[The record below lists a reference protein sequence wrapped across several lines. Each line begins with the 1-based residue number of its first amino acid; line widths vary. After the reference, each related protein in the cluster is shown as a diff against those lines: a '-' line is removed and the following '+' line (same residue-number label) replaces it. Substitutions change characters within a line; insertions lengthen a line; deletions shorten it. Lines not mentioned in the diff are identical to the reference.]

1 MTPEILENK
10 SEKLLKQILKE
21 LKQLRKKFDA
31 FNKNNNKIS
40 KNNTVDL
47 LLSKS
52 KEIKSS
58 KIKKAKKLPRGAI
71 DNFLFQKMLLY
82 VEEYENSD
90 TNNFYQIRLKLTL
103 YLLYITGARVSELLD
118 LRIETVF
125 ELLKSTGGLQ
135 FHSSKTNTTR
145 QVYFHDTEC
154 KILAEYIQLL
164 NFKTGFLISQKNYPQ
179 KKLNNFAWIKY
190 VNRFLKA
197 FSTKF
202 NLLSMNLK
210 SHSFRI
216 GLVTSLAGKSLNG
229 AQRYIGH
236 SAIETTQ
243 NYYNRSTTISRE
255 EQLKLRETSVGY

>member
-21 LKQLRKKFDA
+21 LKQLRKKLDFV
-31 FNKNNNKIS
+31 NKIN
-40 KNNTVDL
+40 KINTSDL
-47 LLSKS
+47 L
-52 KEIKSS
+52 SS
-58 KIKKAKKLPRGAI
+58 KPKPTKSLKSKKAKKLPRGAI
-71 DNFLFQKMLLY
+71 DISLFKKMLLY
-82 VEEYENSD
+82 VDEYETD
-90 TNNFYQIRLKLTL
+90 EFYQTRLKLTL
-103 YLLYITGARVSELLD
+103 YLLHITGARVSELLD
-118 LRIETVF
+118 LKIETVL
-125 ELLKSTGGLQ
+125 ELIYSTNGLQ

-145 QVYFHDTEC
+145 QVYFHKTEC
-154 KILAEYIQLL
+154 KILIEYILLL
-164 NFKTGFLISQKNYPQ
+164 NFKTGFLISQKRYPQ

-255 EQLKLRETSVGY
+255 EQLKLRENSV